1 MIVDSH
7 SRFSVDKDVQ
17 TENMKNWSEKEE
29 SEDIGMSLYR
39 QMYTRR
45 TNGKYKNDD
54 RFITDIFQLN
64 YKYKQSL
71 KVFLLKWQGFSD
83 EIKNQFIV
91 YMRLLKPKGKERLKV
106 KGWENI
112 PGKLFLSDRTENH
125 FIIINLFVL
134 ERYNHCNFY
143 IYLIPYFQNTQD

>member
-1 MIVDSH
+1 MLIVDSH

-54 RFITDIFQLN
+54 RFIKI
-64 YKYKQSL
+64 QS
-71 KVFLLKWQGFSD
+71 F
-83 EIKNQFIV
+83 
-91 YMRLLKPKGKERLKV
+91 PA
-106 KGWENI
+106 
-112 PGKLFLSDRTENH
+112 
-125 FIIINLFVL
+125 
-134 ERYNHCNFY
+134 
-143 IYLIPYFQNTQD
+143 